1 MREFKHTLE
10 DVLEYI
16 KSNVDNGHGV
26 DVNMDLKYFNGG
38 FHVMSYRIEMEHDMR
53 NYYTHE
59 IYPLYPLEM
68 KKIKEIL
75 CEDLPK
81 ELFEI

>member
-10 DVLEYI
+10 DLLEYM
-16 KSNVDNGHGV
+16 KSNIDNGYEV
-26 DVNMDLKYFNGG
+26 DVNMDLKYYNGE
-38 FHVMSYRIEMEHDMR
+38 FHVMSYRRGEIRNDMR

-59 IYPLYPLEM
+59 IYPLEM
-68 KKIKEIL
+68 KKKKETL

-81 ELFEI
+81 ELFEL